1 MRRSERR
8 RSEKSDPKKA
18 EFVSRKVMLVSSPGG
33 HLADLMVLAEAFPA
47 DWRRVWVLN
56 DDSPLLPPGEPR
68 HLVTH
73 AERDWRQLVNLVE
86 CVRLVARERPDAI
99 LTCGAS
105 PAVPAALAGKL
116 FGVPTVY
123 VEPVSSVTRL
133 SLTGRLMARLADA
146 FFVQWDELAS
156 VNPRA
161 RCVGPL
167 L

>member
-1 MRRSERR
+1 VSATAER
-8 RSEKSDPKKA
+8 
-18 EFVSRKVMLVSSPGG
+18 RKVMLVSSPGG
-33 HLADLMVLAEAFPA
+33 HLADLLLLADAMPPE
-47 DWRRVWVLN
+47 WERLWVLN
-56 DDSPLLPPGEPR
+56 DDSPLLPEGVPR

-73 AERDWRQLVNLVE
+73 AERDFRQVLNLVE
-86 CVRLVARERPDAI
+86 LVRLVRRLRPDAI

-123 VEPVSSVTRL
+123 VEPLSSVTRL

-146 FFVQWDELAS
+146 FFVQWDELTGK
-156 VNPRA
+156 VPGA
-161 RCVGPL
+161 RCEGPL